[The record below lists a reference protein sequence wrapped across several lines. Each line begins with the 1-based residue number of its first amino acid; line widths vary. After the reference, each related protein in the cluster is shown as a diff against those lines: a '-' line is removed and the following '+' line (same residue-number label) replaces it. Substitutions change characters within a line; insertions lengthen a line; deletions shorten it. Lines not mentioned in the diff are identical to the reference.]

1 MSDDTIGP
9 LTFTSTNDL
18 LDELCKRFD
27 HAIFAGMKVRPLKD
41 GEKET
46 PDGQIYEK
54 WRRSG
59 NTRTCQGLA
68 FGVMLRANYDW
79 EEQAEATEDDS
90 PQ

>member
-1 MSDDTIGP
+1 MSDDTLNP
-9 LTFTSTNDL
+9 LTFASTNDL

-27 HAIFAGMKVRPLKD
+27 HVVFAGMKVRPLKE
-41 GEKET
+41 GEIDT

-54 WRRSG
+54 WRKVG

-68 FGVMLRANYDW
+68 FGAMMRLNYDW
-79 EEQAEATEDDS
+79 EENAESAEDDS